1 MTGAQ
6 MDAMQD
12 AEDRKAY
19 EAQFLTDKQQQAFD
33 AVKYAEDALSK
44 AVDTLQIAAG
54 ECEAEQMPGWAQVV
68 SIFGSA
74 QDLATEL
81 LRVANRM
88 ERGG

>member
-1 MTGAQ
+1 

-12 AEDRKAY
+12 AADRKAY
-19 EAQFLTDKQQQAFD
+19 EAQFLTDKQQQALD

-54 ECEAEQMPGWAQVV
+54 ECEAEQMPDWARVA
-68 SIFGSA
+68 SIFEAAQGLADELNSA
-74 QDLATEL
+74 
-81 LRVANRM
+81 VYRM